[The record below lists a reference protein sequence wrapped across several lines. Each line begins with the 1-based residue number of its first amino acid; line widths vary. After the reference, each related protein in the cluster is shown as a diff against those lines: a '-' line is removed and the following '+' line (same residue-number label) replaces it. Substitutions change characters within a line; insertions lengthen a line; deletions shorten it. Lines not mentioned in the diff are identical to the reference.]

1 MLLQLSNQFS
11 GVNLYALE
19 PTLHYEEED
28 DEDDE
33 DDDYLTDGWY
43 CFKSQE
49 YFSVKEFQNHKLN
62 SIVSWTLDF
71 N

>member
-1 MLLQLSNQFS
+1 MVLLFFISIQSS

-33 DDDYLTDGWY
+33 DDDYLTDG
-43 CFKSQE
+43 E
-49 YFSVKEFQNHKLN
+49 YL
-62 SIVSWTLDF
+62 VSNTLHLF
-71 N
+71 LYSFLMCMQYLTVLMLQQ